1 VIPSARGALGT
12 HCSRDSR
19 AIARIQALRRN
30 TRAEIAEKI
39 SAYLAAGAREV
50 WVVDDAGL
58 PEIHTSAGQAASSAL
73 GFTVPRPPAA

>member
-1 VIPSARGALGT
+1 MRRHGKESEFRSAPDLCVEVLSPT
-12 HCSRDSR
+12 
-19 AIARIQALRRN
+19 N